1 MSITVR
7 SLCLSVV
14 CLSLLESGSVCS
26 VSITVSL
33 CLSVVCLSLL
43 ESVSVCSVSI
53 TVRSLGLSVV
63 CLSLLGVCV
72 CL

>member
-1 MSITVR
+1 M
-7 SLCLSVV
+7 
-14 CLSLLESGSVCS
+14 SVCS
-26 VSITVSL
+26 VSITVRSL

-63 CLSLLGVCV
+63 CLSLLGVWV